1 MEVVTIKAKTE
12 RNGKKEVIS
21 PLIAE
26 VQKIGRKMLASSS
39 GDRAADSSFIVDLL
53 YIFLPVKCLLKI

>member
-1 MEVVTIKAKTE
+1 MEVITIKAETP
-12 RNGKKEVIS
+12 RNGKKEAIS
-21 PLIAE
+21 PLTAE

-39 GDRAADSSFIVDLL
+39 GDRAADPSFIVVLI